1 MPTKDQIKREV
12 AKRELAMQ
20 EKQSSK
26 KRRYKAP
33 KKVRAMGQVDFQESE
48 EEEGDSRESSGE
60 E

>member
-1 MPTKDQIKREV
+1 MPTEDQMTREV

-26 KRRYKAP
+26 KRRYEAP
-33 KKVRAMGQVDFQESE
+33 KKVRAKRQVHFQESE
-48 EEEGDSRESSGE
+48 EEKGDSGESSE